1 MEFANHTYYR
11 FVIKDGDAESSR
23 NFLKNL
29 KIFTFAE
36 SLGGVESLAECPA
49 LMTHASVPKEHRE
62 KIGIVDGLVRIA
74 VGIEDVEDLIGD
86 IDNGLAA
93 I

>member
-1 MEFANHTYYR
+1 M
-11 FVIKDGDAESSR
+11 IKDGDAESSR
-23 NFLKNL
+23 KFLQSL
-29 KIFTFAE
+29 KVFTFAE

-62 KIGIVDGLVRIA
+62 KIGIVDNLVRIA
-74 VGIEDVEDLIGD
+74 VGIEDVEDLIAD

>member
-1 MEFANHTYYR
+1 MFS
-11 FVIKDGDAESSR
+11 FVIKDGDAEASR
-23 NFLKNL
+23 RFLKSL
-29 KIFTFAE
+29 KIFIFAE

-74 VGIEDVEDLIGD
+74 VGLEDVEDLIAD
-86 IDNGLAA
+86 IDGALAA
-93 I
+93 L